1 VCPRLLSRRV
11 QVTANEERKNTV
23 SKILV
28 TGGSGFVGGHLLRAL
43 LQSGHDVV
51 TPVRNSAKERSV
63 RNTLSAASTPLD
75 RLSFVMA
82 DLMKDEGW
90 ADAVR
95 GCDFV
100 LHVASPFAKFAPKS
114 EDEFVA
120 MARDGTLRVLRAAR
134 DAAVKRVVVTSSFAA
149 VGYGHPPRERPFTE
163 DDWTD
168 LKGADIQPYIRSK
181 VIAERSAWDFIREQD
196 RGPELAVVNPVGI
209 FGPVLG
215 PELSGSVEIIQRM
228 LAGAMPACPRVYFG
242 VVDVRDVVDLHIR
255 AMTDPKASGQRFLA
269 VAGESL
275 SMSEVAKIL
284 RARLG
289 ETARLA
295 PHRQL
300 PDWVV
305 RLSSLFKPE
314 LRQVVPQLGK
324 IRRASSQKAQ
334 ALLGWRPRSSEDAIA
349 ATGESLVRLKLVKT
363 GQ

>member
-1 VCPRLLSRRV
+1 M
-11 QVTANEERKNTV
+11 

-28 TGGSGFVGGHLLRAL
+28 TGGSGFVGGHALRTLLEG
-43 LQSGHDVV
+43 GHDVI
-51 TPVRNSAKERSV
+51 TTVRNSAKQRAV
-63 RNTLSAASTPLD
+63 RDTLSAASAPLD
-75 RLSFVMA
+75 RLRFVMA
-82 DLMKDEGW
+82 DLAKDEGW

-95 GCDFV
+95 ECDFV
-100 LHVASPFAKFAPKS
+100 LHVASPFAKSAPKS

-120 MARDGTLRVLRAAR
+120 MARDGTVRVLRAAR

-149 VGYGHPPRERPFTE
+149 IGYGHPQQERPFTE

-168 LKGADIQPYIRSK
+168 PNGADVQPYIRSK
-181 VIAERSAWDFIREQD
+181 VIAERAAWDFIREQG
-196 RGPELAVVNPVGI
+196 RGLELAVVNPVGI

-215 PELSGSVEIIQRM
+215 RELSGSVEIIQRM
-228 LAGAMPACPRVYFG
+228 LAGAMPACPRVFFG

-255 AMTDPKASGQRFLA
+255 AMTDPNANGQRFLA
-269 VAGESL
+269 VAGECL
-275 SMSEVAKIL
+275 SMSDVAHIL

-289 ETARLA
+289 DAARRT
-295 PHRQL
+295 PQRQL
-300 PDWVV
+300 PDWIV

-334 ALLGWRPRSSEDAIA
+334 TLLGWCPRPCEDTIA
-349 ATGESLVRLKLVKT
+349 ATGESLIRLKLVKT